1 MAAAVLYTRVSTKD
15 QEEGFSLS
23 AQRELLEAYAREHG
37 LKVLARFEESE
48 TAKAGGTRPAFAKM
62 VEFLRPRTASTVL
75 LVEKTD
81 RLYRNLK
88 DWITL
93 DDLKIEIHFVKEGT
107 VISPTSHSSQKFLHG
122 IKVLMAKNYVENLSE
137 EVRKGMTKKAKDG
150 AFPSAAPIGYA
161 NVADKSIGIAP
172 DPKHAG
178 LVRELF
184 ERAASGRLSARELTH
199 WARTHGLRSK
209 KGLVLGKNTICTN
222 ILRNPAYTGSF
233 RWGGKVYEGKYE
245 PLISKATFDRAQ
257 RALDGRSRAKGH
269 VHKFTYAGLVKC
281 GTCGGLMSGDLKKGR
296 YVYYRCAGTKGCKR
310 YYSENLL
317 EAETL
322 RLLTSLQID
331 EAVSEWLLE
340 EIEKLHDD
348 GVDEATMKR
357 LVSRRQALQRLQ
369 SQAYEDK
376 VLGKIDEGFWSQR
389 NAAWQA
395 ELAEINGELQKIENA
410 PPKADL
416 LAAAR
421 KPVELLQVA
430 PALYVTQDP
439 AGKARL
445 LKTMV
450 SNYTIT
456 DGSLSVVLRSP
467 FDVLARGA
475 KTGKWWARQ
484 ESNLRHAV

>member
-1 MAAAVLYTRVSTKD
+1 VPAAVLYTRVSSKD
-15 QEEGFSLS
+15 QEEGFSLA
-23 AQRELLEAYAREHG
+23 AQRELLEAYAKEHG
-37 LKVLARFEESE
+37 LKVTGRFEESE

-62 VEFLRPRTASTVL
+62 VEFLRPLTSSTVL

-93 DDLKIEIHFVKEGT
+93 DDLKVEIHFVKEGT

-161 NVADKSIGIAP
+161 NVADKTIGIVP
-172 DPKHAG
+172 DPEHAG

-184 ERAASGRLSARELTH
+184 ERAASGRLSAQELTR

-209 KGLVLGKNTICTN
+209 KGLTLAKNTICTN
-222 ILRNPAYTGSF
+222 ILRNPAYAGSF
-233 RWGGKVYEGKYE
+233 RWGGKIYEGKYE
-245 PLISKATFDRAQ
+245 PLVSKATFDRVQ

-269 VHKFTYAGLVKC
+269 VHQFTYAGLVKC
-281 GTCGGLMSGDLKKGR
+281 GTCGGLMSGELKKGR
-296 YVYYRCAGTKGCKR
+296 YIYYRCAGSKGCKR
-310 YYSENLL
+310 FYPEKLL
-317 EAETL
+317 EGETL
-322 RLLTSLQID
+322 RLLSSLQID
-331 EAVSEWLLE
+331 EAVSEWLLG
-340 EIEKLHDD
+340 EIEKLHDE
-348 GVDEATMKR
+348 GLDEATMKR
-357 LVSRRQALQRLQ
+357 LVSRRRALQRLQ

-376 VLGKIDEGFWSQR
+376 LLGKIDEGFWRERS
-389 NAAWQA
+389 AAWQA
-395 ELAEINGELQKIENA
+395 ELAEINGELQTIENA
-410 PPKADL
+410 PSKADL

-430 PALYVTQDP
+430 PTLYVTQEP
-439 AGKARL
+439 SEKARL

-456 DGSLSVVLRSP
+456 DGSVSVVLRSP

-475 KTGKWWARQ
+475 RTGEWW
-484 ESNLRHAV
+484 S

>member
-1 MAAAVLYTRVSTKD
+1 MPGTAVLYTRVSSKD

-37 LKVLARFEESE
+37 LKVTGRFEETE
-48 TAKAGGTRPAFAKM
+48 TAKAGGTRPAFGKM
-62 VEFLRPRTASTVL
+62 VEFLRPVTSSTVL

-93 DDLKIEIHFVKEGT
+93 DDLKVEIHFVKEGT

-161 NVADKSIGIAP
+161 NVADKAIGIAP

-184 ERAASGRLSARELTH
+184 GRAASGRLSAQELTR

-209 KGLVLGKNTICTN
+209 KGLILAKNTICTN
-222 ILRNPAYTGSF
+222 ILRNPVYAGSF

-245 PLISKATFDRAQ
+245 PLVTKTTFDRVQ
-257 RALDGRSRAKGH
+257 RALDSRSRAKGR
-269 VHKFTYAGLVKC
+269 VHQFTYAGLVKC
-281 GTCGGLMSGDLKKGR
+281 GTCGGLMSGELKKGR
-296 YVYYRCAGTKGCKR
+296 YIYYRCAGSKGCKR
-310 YYSENLL
+310 FYPEKLL
-317 EAETL
+317 EGETL
-322 RLLTSLQID
+322 RLLSSLQID
-331 EAVSEWLLE
+331 EAVSEWLLG
-340 EIEKLHDD
+340 EIEKLHDEGMD
-348 GVDEATMKR
+348 VATMKR

-376 VLGKIDEGFWSQR
+376 LLGKIDEGFWRERS
-389 NAAWQA
+389 AAWQA
-395 ELAEINGELQKIENA
+395 ELAEINGELQTIENA
-410 PPKADL
+410 PSKADL

-430 PALYVTQDP
+430 PTLYVTQEPSEKD
-439 AGKARL
+439 RL

-456 DGSLSVVLRSP
+456 DGSVSVVLRSP

-475 KTGKWWARQ
+475 KTGEWW
-484 ESNLRHAV
+484 S